1 MRFPD
6 TSMVDFPEYFPSSI
20 AFLHIEKTEYFLRKK
35 KSHLRVHSLL
45 TNSLEICGQ
54 AKPCFPFET
63 ETAIRL
69 ILTFLQIRNAHVTF
83 I

>member
-1 MRFPD
+1 
-6 TSMVDFPEYFPSSI
+6 MVDFSGYFPFSI
-20 AFLHIEKTEYFLRKK
+20 AFPHIEKTEYFLGEK
-35 KSHLRVHSLL
+35 KSHLRVFSLL

-54 AKPCFPFET
+54 AESCFHFET

-69 ILTFLQIRNAHVTF
+69 ILTFLQIRNAQVTL